1 MTYTADSAARQVPAG
16 SVRQVSRESLPSA
29 PGSPPP
35 STLGPVPSSPVR
47 SRRMSVV
54 VALTVALT
62 FAACS
67 GGSDATPSTTT
78 QLAPPPT
85 AVEADDGILRVG
97 AVLPS
102 GGSAPDMGISMRA
115 ALQLAE
121 TEINDSGG
129 VLGTRIEVRVV
140 DEGDNPAAAE
150 LAVQELVRGGYDAII
165 GPTSSLHLL
174 ETLDTTVRDGVL
186 TCAPTASALSLDAFP
201 AQGLLVRT
209 VPSDSL
215 QAAAIA
221 RVADDTGRDD
231 AVVLYLDDGYGRP
244 FGAAVERE
252 LRDGGTNVLGSF
264 GFAPGEVPDPAAIA
278 AANALRPGVVVV
290 VADAVTGPAIVTALD
305 DAAPSSD
312 AQFIVNDAMR
322 RPDAA
327 AAPYRTD
334 LATRILGVSPS
345 AFPQAGPFLDA
356 LTAVDPTVGGLYAA
370 NVYDCLN
377 LIALAAEVSG
387 STAGAAFAGA
397 LPALSSN
404 GSSCPNYATCLDIV
418 NAGRDVDYDGA
429 IGFLTIDDAGL
440 TSSAVFD
447 VFTVDPAS
455 GRDVH
460 DSFLTIGDV

>member
-1 MTYTADSAARQVPAG
+1 MSTA
-16 SVRQVSRESLPSA
+16 
-29 PGSPPP
+29 
-35 STLGPVPSSPVR
+35 
-47 SRRMSVV
+47 
-54 VALTVALT
+54 VALAVSLT

-67 GGSDATPSTTT
+67 DGGDATPSTTT
-78 QLAPPPT
+78 QLASPT
-85 AVEADDGILRVG
+85 TALPVDDGILRVG

-102 GGSAPDMGISMRA
+102 GGSAPDMGVSMRA
-115 ALQLAE
+115 ALELAE
-121 TEINDSGG
+121 TEINDAGG
-129 VLGTRIEVRVV
+129 VLGRPIEVRVV
-140 DEGDNPAAAE
+140 DEGDNKAAAD
-150 LAVQELVRGGYDAII
+150 LGVQELVRDGFDAII

-174 ETLDTTVRDGVL
+174 ETLDTAVRAGVL
-186 TCAPTASALSLDAFP
+186 TCAPTASAMSLDAFP

-231 AVVLYLDDGYGRP
+231 AVVVYLDDGYGRP
-244 FGAAVERE
+244 FGTEVERE
-252 LRDGGTNVLGSF
+252 LRDGGTTVLGTF
-264 GFAPGEVPDPAAIA
+264 GFTPGDVPDPAAITA
-278 AANALRPGVVVV
+278 IEVLEPGVIVVI
-290 VADAVTGPAIVTALD
+290 ADAVTGPAIVTALD

-327 AAPYRTD
+327 AAPYRAE
-334 LATRILGVSPS
+334 LATRILGVSPR
-345 AFPQAGPFLDA
+345 AYPQAGPFLDA
-356 LTAVDPTVGGLYAA
+356 ITAIDPAAGGLFAA

-377 LIALAAEVSG
+377 LIALAAHVSG
-387 STAGAAFAGA
+387 STVGGEFAGA
-397 LPALSSN
+397 FPGLSAN
-404 GSSCPNYATCLDIV
+404 GSSCPSFAACLDIV
-418 NAGRDVDYDGA
+418 EAGRDVDYDGA

-447 VFTVDPAS
+447 VFAVDPAS

>member
-1 MTYTADSAARQVPAG
+1 MSYTARNAARQVPAG
-16 SVRQVSRESLPSA
+16 SVRQVSREPLPSA

-35 STLGPVPSSPVR
+35 STLGDVPSSPVR
-47 SRRMSVV
+47 SRRVSVV
-54 VALTVALT
+54 VALGLT
-62 FAACS
+62 LAACS
-67 GGSDATPSTTT
+67 GGDGDATPSTTT
-78 QLAPPPT
+78 QLTPPST
-85 AVEADDGILRVG
+85 AVEVDDGVLRVG

-115 ALQLAE
+115 ALSLAV
-121 TEINDSGG
+121 TEVNEAGG
-129 VLGTRIEVRVV
+129 VLGQRIEVQVV
-140 DEGDNPAAAE
+140 DEGDTPAAAD
-150 LAVQELVRGGYDAII
+150 LAVQSLVRDGYDAII

-174 ETLDTTVRDGVL
+174 DTLDSAVRDGVL
-186 TCAPTASALSLDAFP
+186 TCAPTASAMSLDAFP
-201 AQGLLVRT
+201 SQGLLVRT

-244 FGAAVERE
+244 FAAAVERE
-252 LRDGGTNVLGSF
+252 LRDGGTNVVGSF
-264 GFAPGEVPDPAAIA
+264 GFTPGDVPDPAAIA

-290 VADAVTGPAIVTALD
+290 VADAITGPAIVTALD
-305 DAAPSSD
+305 EAAPTSD

-334 LATRILGVSPS
+334 LATRILGVSPV
-345 AFPQAGPFLDA
+345 AYPQPGPFLDA
-356 LTAVDPTVGGLYAA
+356 VTAVDPTAGGLYAA

-377 LIALAAEVSG
+377 LIALAAQVSG
-387 STAGAAFAGA
+387 STVGATFAGA

-404 GSSCPNYATCLDIV
+404 GSSCPNFATCLDIV
-418 NAGRDVDYDGA
+418 NGGRDVDYDGA

-440 TSSAVFD
+440 TTSAVFD